1 MEKITINE
9 LATDNNPGGGEDTAR
24 RVGNALGTEDVGLAY
39 YELDAGQNLSG
50 GVHTHMDQ
58 EEIFYVLEGT
68 MTFQTLEGAVEV
80 DGGEVVR
87 FGPGDFQQGKND
99 SDGPVRLLGIGAP
112 KPSTDVRVPQPCG
125 ACGESDTLR
134 FVPGDDGMQLQC
146 PECGETFEMPG

>member
-1 MEKITINE
+1 MEKVTIDE
-9 LATDNNPGGGEDTAR
+9 LAADNNPGGGEETAR
-24 RVGNALGTEDVGLAY
+24 RVGEALGTSDVGLSY

-58 EEIFYVLEGT
+58 EEIFYVLDGT
-68 MTFQTLEGAVEV
+68 LTFQTMEEEIEVGA
-80 DGGEVVR
+80 GEVAR
-87 FGPGDFQQGKND
+87 FAPGDFQQGKNE

-112 KPSTDVRVPQPCG
+112 KGSTDVRVPQPCG
-125 ACGESDTLR
+125 ACGDSDTLR

>member
-58 EEIFYVLEGT
+58 EEIFYV
-68 MTFQTLEGAVEV
+68 LEGAVEV